1 MKLKQLKNVETVA
14 NQLQSILTELE
25 ELYPGSWQR
34 LSQVLLTYTLAGHP
48 LLFRLSR
55 DFQNE
60 LEKIDKEYEH
70 REQRKELLKT
80 LTPEQREILG
90 YPREL

>member
-1 MKLKQLKNVETVA
+1 
-14 NQLQSILTELE
+14 
-25 ELYPGSWQR
+25 
-34 LSQVLLTYTLAGHP
+34 LLTYTLAGHP